1 MGSRQ
6 LAFEYALAAFD
17 ADAVAAE
24 AQRRAVDDP
33 HAAYELEGLLA
44 RRLSERTTHPDALA
58 QAHWQMGLLANE
70 TAWREVPGSARQRAW
85 LRRALAEF
93 ETAVR
98 LAPLSER
105 YAIADANQ
113 ADLLGERARAAQLFR
128 QAVALDPSSADAV
141 AGLGVIAFENGDRFA
156 ARDYLARA
164 RALDAH
170 SLMVRA
176 LERDLR

>member
-58 QAHWQMGLLANE
+58 QAHWQMGLFANE